1 MTTKVGNP
9 KEYAE
14 AFKVMLMAGHSL
26 EELNAAN
33 HLALEKKQISL
44 EHFIA
49 AAEVLKNEILKR

>member
-1 MTTKVGNP
+1 MTNQVGSP

-14 AFKVMLMAGHSL
+14 AYRVMIKAGRSL

-33 HLALEKKQISL
+33 HLALEKKAISL
-44 EHFIA
+44 QHFMA

>member
-14 AFKVMLMAGHSL
+14 AYKVMLAQGRSL

-33 HLALEKKQISL
+33 HLALEKKTISL
-44 EHFIA
+44 QHFMA
-49 AAEVLKNEILKR
+49 AAEVLKNECMKR